1 MAGKNRAQEVRIIGG
16 KWKGRKLPF
25 QGSSSLRPTPGRS
38 RETLFNWLRPYIGEL
53 RCLDLFAGSGVLGF
67 EALSQGAERCVFVDK
82 NRKTIDRI
90 RSNIALLQTDQA
102 EVRNMDALR
111 FLRSEQDRYDVV
123 FLDPPFNAPELLAKA
138 MELLIEQGI
147 ATNYIYAES
156 RDDLLLT
163 DLASRFSL
171 KLAGRTKSG
180 DSQGSLWQVEL
191 QP

>member
-53 RCLDLFAGSGVLGF
+53 RCLDLFAGSGILGF
-67 EALSQGAERCVFVDK
+67 EALSQGANRCVFVDK
-82 NRKTIDRI
+82 NRKTIEAI
-90 RSNIALLQTDQA
+90 RRNVALLQTDQA
-102 EVRNMDALR
+102 EVRNTDALR
-111 FLRSEQDRYDVV
+111 FLRGEKDQYDVI
-123 FLDPPFNAPELLAKA
+123 FLDPPFNAPELLTQAI
-138 MELLIEQGI
+138 EHLIEHGI

-156 RDDLLLT
+156 RDDRLLT

-171 KLAGRTKSG
+171 NLAGQTKSG
-180 DSQGSLWQVEL
+180 DSHGSLLQVEL